1 MQNRLTEGKLL
12 DSKGFLNEAGFAY
25 SLVKEYN
32 RKQIKGLKTRIKE
45 WDYYYIGDDK
55 YGIALTIA
63 DNSLYGLVS
72 FSILDFVNKKEIV
85 TDSAMKFFTFGKW
98 KLPSSSEDGDVVV
111 KGKRF
116 TFEFYNRLGVR
127 HLACYFKRKDG
138 IDFSCDIKLG
148 LSSQTSMVIATPFY
162 KKKHFYYNQKINL
175 LTVSNGSFTYGDLH
189 YDFPITNTLGVLDWG
204 RGVWTYKNT
213 WYWSSLSVYHKGHR
227 IGFNLGYGFG
237 DTSAASENMAFI
249 DNEAI
254 KLDDVEF
261 IIPKDEY
268 GKEEF
273 MKPWKLVSKDKS
285 INLEFEPMIDRYSN
299 MNVLILQSL
308 QHQVFGK
315 FTGTITKNNK
325 VIEFKDCI
333 GFAEKV
339 KNRW

>member
-1 MQNRLTEGKLL
+1 MQKMLTEGNLL
-12 DSKGFLNEAGFAY
+12 DLNGSLNEAGYAFNLIKKY
-25 SLVKEYN
+25 E

-72 FSILDFVNKKEIV
+72 FSILDFENKKEII

-98 KLPSSSEDGDVVV
+98 KLPSTSEDGDVAT
-111 KGKRF
+111 KGKKF
-116 TFEFYNRLGVR
+116 SFEFYNHYGVR
-127 HLACYFKRKDG
+127 HLACYFKSREGK
-138 IDFSCDIKLG
+138 DFSCDIKLG
-148 LSSQTSMVIATPFY
+148 LSSQNSMVIATPFN

-175 LTVSNGSFTYGDLH
+175 LQVSNGSFTYGDLH
-189 YDFPITNTLGVLDWG
+189 YDFPITKTLGVLDWG

-213 WYWSSLSVYHKGHR
+213 WYWASLSSYYKGHKV
-227 IGFNLGYGFG
+227 GFNLGYGFG
-237 DTSAASENMAFI
+237 DTSAASENMVFVDA
-249 DNEAI
+249 DAY
-254 KLDDVEF
+254 KLEDVEF

-268 GKEEF
+268 GREKFLE
-273 MKPWKLVSKDKS
+273 PWKLVSKDKS
-285 INLEFEPMIDRYSN
+285 IDLDFEPLIDRYSN

-315 FTGTITKNNK
+315 FSGKITKNNK